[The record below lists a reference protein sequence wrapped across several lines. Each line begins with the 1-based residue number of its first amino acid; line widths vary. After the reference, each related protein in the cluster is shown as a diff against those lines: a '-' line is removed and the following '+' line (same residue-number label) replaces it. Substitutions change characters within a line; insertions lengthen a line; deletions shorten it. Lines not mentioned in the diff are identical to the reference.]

1 MNAANF
7 ELQIAGLGKIDA
19 LELQRELPDAAPLKV
34 EAVDEES
41 GVYHEPGTVLILIA
55 AGAIALPVVLL
66 ALARKRE
73 GFDLVE
79 ETRKNPDGSETITRR
94 IRVRRGSISP
104 ETVEKLRALLPS
116 GVLQKLVDLYAGKA
130 E

>member
-1 MNAANF
+1 MDAANF

-19 LELQRELPDAAPLKV
+19 LELRRELPDTAPLKV

-55 AGAIALPVVLL
+55 AGTIALPVVLL
-66 ALARKRE
+66 ALARRRQ
-73 GFDLVE
+73 GFDLEE
-79 ETRKNPDGSETITRR
+79 ETRKKPDGSETTTRR
-94 IRVRRGSISP
+94 IRVRESSISP
-104 ETVEKLRALLPS
+104 ETVAKLRVLLPS
-116 GVLQKLVDLYAGKA
+116 GVVQKLVDLYAGKP